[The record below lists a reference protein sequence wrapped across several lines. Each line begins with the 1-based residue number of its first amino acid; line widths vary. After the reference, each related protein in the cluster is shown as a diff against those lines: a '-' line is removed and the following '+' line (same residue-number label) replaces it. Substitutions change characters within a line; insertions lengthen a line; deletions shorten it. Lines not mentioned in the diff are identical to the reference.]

1 MPEPVA
7 VTKQVVEIQ
16 IPKELLG
23 TRLFLY
29 VDKKDL
35 PVTIVDNAQSDHVVA
50 VVYPGGTHAVVTSQ
64 NFFAVANGDSK
75 LTISPG

>member
-7 VTKQVVEIQ
+7 VTKQVAEIP
-16 IPKELLG
+16 IAKELLG
-23 TRLFLY
+23 TRLFLS

-35 PVTIVDNAQSDHVVA
+35 PVTIVDTASADHVVA
-50 VVYPGGTHAVVTSQ
+50 VVYPGGTHAVLASK

-75 LTISPG
+75 LTITPA